1 MTVTHGHVG
10 VFCLFSCPSLM
21 CVCVCVCVCA
31 CAHTCASTMWM
42 KPEALPPTLSSLA
55 VCDDPGAIPGF
66 FLNSLALMHGP
77 VIWIK
82 IQEEFLTKWL
92 GGEVRP
98 QWRLLDSFWQ
108 GTLQQMCLIF
118 FFLQGVRFWGTTS
131 DVTLGNKGWLS
142 CLSKPAAFKVHILKE
157 KKSGSDICHREY
169 RDAFKLRLI
178 LKSISTKSSWKKDEC
193 VYLQERVW
201 KEC

>member
-21 CVCVCVCVCA
+21 CVCVCA
-31 CAHTCASTMWM
+31 RARACASTMWM

-118 FFLQGVRFWGTTS
+118 FFCRGLDSGEQPVMLHWGTRAGYLVFQNQLPS
-131 DVTLGNKGWLS
+131 RFIFWKRR
-142 CLSKPAAFKVHILKE
+142 KVVVIFATVNIEMH
-157 KKSGSDICHREY
+157 SNWD
-169 RDAFKLRLI
+169 
-178 LKSISTKSSWKKDEC
+178 
-193 VYLQERVW
+193 
-201 KEC
+201 

>member
-1 MTVTHGHVG
+1 MTVTQGYIG
-10 VFCLFSCPSLM
+10 VFCLFSCHSLM
-21 CVCVCVCVCA
+21 CVCVCVYLRA
-31 CAHTCASTMWM
+31 RACASTMWM
-42 KPEALPPTLSSLA
+42 KPEALPPTLSSA
-55 VCDDPGAIPGF
+55 AICDDPGAIPGF

-92 GGEVRP
+92 GDEVRP

-118 FFLQGVRFWGTTS
+118 VLQGGRFWGATS
-131 DVTLGNKGWLS
+131 DVTLGSKGWLS
-142 CLSKPAAFKVHILKE
+142 CVSQPAAFKVHILKE
-157 KKSGSDICHREY
+157 KKSGSDICRREY

-178 LKSISTKSSWKKDEC
+178 LKSISTKSNWKKDEC
-193 VYLQERVW
+193 VYMWERVW

>member
-1 MTVTHGHVG
+1 MTVTQGYIG
-10 VFCLFSCPSLM
+10 VFCLFSCHSLM
-21 CVCVCVCVCA
+21 CVCVCVYLRA
-31 CAHTCASTMWM
+31 RACASTMWM
-42 KPEALPPTLSSLA
+42 KPEALPPTLSSA
-55 VCDDPGAIPGF
+55 AICDDPGAIPGF

-82 IQEEFLTKWL
+82 IQEEFLSKWL
-92 GGEVRP
+92 GDEVRP

-118 FFLQGVRFWGTTS
+118 FLQGGRFWGTTS
-131 DVTLGNKGWLS
+131 DVTLGSKGWPS
-142 CLSKPAAFKVHILKE
+142 CVSQPAAFMVHILKE
-157 KKSGSDICHREY
+157 KKSGSDICRREY

-178 LKSISTKSSWKKDEC
+178 LKSISTKSNWKKDEC
-193 VYLQERVW
+193 VYMWERVW